1 MTEVARRERCGQS
14 RSMLARST
22 RQRLGDAQ
30 DGASGVGDGIVQEK
44 GLLDEKVM
52 CLVFKSMNWNP
63 FLICQ
68 YALVCKRFADVMKR
82 VIWKEFCL
90 SRAPKM
96 VDHLLSGAGGE
107 QAGTIAGGWPPLG
120 KLMFSCPGSHQSKH
134 FYSKTIPAH
143 FVWKSRFSR
152 TSGKSFLPLQ
162 CRSDTLYI
170 SDCCEHLDNGDD
182 DDLGVYRGIFRAF
195 RTSKTRRFL
204 IENRVSMEETELC
217 PFCREK
223 VWSMTGAQLVP
234 PTAIQKLGAYKD
246 NVDYFVCVNGH
257 LHGMA
262 SLVSPSDSELSG
274 DDQ

>member
-1 MTEVARRERCGQS
+1 
-14 RSMLARST
+14 
-22 RQRLGDAQ
+22 
-30 DGASGVGDGIVQEK
+30 
-44 GLLDEKVM
+44 
-52 CLVFKSMNWNP
+52 LVFKSMNWNP

-68 YALVCKRFADVMKR
+68 CALVCKRFADVMKR

-96 VDHLLSGAGGE
+96 VDHLVSGAGGE

-223 VWSMTGAQLVP
+223 VTSLAFP
-234 PTAIQKLGAYKD
+234 I
-246 NVDYFVCVNGH
+246 
-257 LHGMA
+257 LHPHH
-262 SLVSPSDSELSG
+262 V
-274 DDQ
+274 